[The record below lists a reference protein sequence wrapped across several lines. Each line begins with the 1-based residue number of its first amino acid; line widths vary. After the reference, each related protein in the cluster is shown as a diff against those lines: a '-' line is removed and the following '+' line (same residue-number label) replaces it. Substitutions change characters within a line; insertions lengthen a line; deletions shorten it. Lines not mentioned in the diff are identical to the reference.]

1 MNSPVISALLPV
13 VLLIAIGF
21 MAGQMGWVRAQATKD
36 LSTLVFLVLTPAL
49 LFRTMSTVHVQDL
62 NFKPV
67 LMYFV
72 ASALLFGLMLV
83 WHGVS
88 RRATVLA
95 LAATFSNT
103 VMIGVP
109 LIGLAYGQAG
119 LIMLF
124 TLISVHALV
133 LLTFATLALE
143 LAVARELA
151 LASVDRQHI
160 LLTLLGAVRGSL
172 IHPVSLPII

>member
-1 MNSPVISALLPV
+1 MNNPVISALLPV

-21 MAGQMGWVRAQATKD
+21 MAGRMGWVRAQATKD
-36 LSTLVFLVLTPAL
+36 LSTLVFMVLTPAL
-49 LFRTMSTVHVQDL
+49 LFRTMSTVHVQEL

-83 WHGVS
+83 WQGAT

-119 LIMLF
+119 WIIWCFWCSRRWCLNWLW
-124 TLISVHALV
+124 HASWRHPPAPV
-133 LLTFATLALE
+133 
-143 LAVARELA
+143 
-151 LASVDRQHI
+151 
-160 LLTLLGAVRGSL
+160 GSTCG
-172 IHPVSLPII
+172 